1 MPLIFFLMIVI
12 IFLMGFRLEALIWV
26 TVLMAITSVVI
37 SFIFINKRL
46 FAGIKNVKPEIE
58 KEKLWRF
65 SFPMYFN
72 NLMDKTKMFIPI
84 FLTGYFLSNED
95 IGIYNISFKIALLVS
110 FSLGAFRD
118 IFSPSISSLFA
129 KGNKKLIEDLY
140 KTVTKWV
147 FSISLVSFFLIFLF
161 SEPLL
166 SVFGKEFISGANI
179 LLLLLFGEL
188 LNASGGLARS
198 IIVMSGRP
206 KVALFNSVV
215 TVLLIFVLCYFL
227 IPAHGISGTAMS
239 YLITMFV
246 LNALRIIELYM
257 FEKIHPFKSN
267 YYKPVLAAFAAY
279 FILYFSLNLVNLN
292 PYLEIILGS
301 AIFAGL
307 FAGFI
312 RLLQLD
318 PEDKY
323 VLDMIFDKLKRNKN

>member
-1 MPLIFFLMIVI
+1 MIVI

-26 TVLMAITSVVI
+26 TVFMALTSVVI

-72 NLMDKTKMFIPI
+72 NLMDKTKMFFPI

-147 FSISLVSFFLIFLF
+147 FSISLVSFFLSILPTSR
-161 SEPLL
+161 SECTYHSLL
-166 SVFGKEFISGANI
+166 SPHIHCFHLPFG
-179 LLLLLFGEL
+179 
-188 LNASGGLARS
+188 ASLQYSRS
-198 IIVMSGRP
+198 WQTQGF
-206 KVALFNSVV
+206 AL
-215 TVLLIFVLCYFL
+215 
-227 IPAHGISGTAMS
+227 
-239 YLITMFV
+239 
-246 LNALRIIELYM
+246 
-257 FEKIHPFKSN
+257 
-267 YYKPVLAAFAAY
+267 
-279 FILYFSLNLVNLN
+279 
-292 PYLEIILGS
+292 
-301 AIFAGL
+301 
-307 FAGFI
+307 
-312 RLLQLD
+312 
-318 PEDKY
+318 
-323 VLDMIFDKLKRNKN
+323 